1 MEEKGYVMKQKIKQE
16 KEGINTISIPLLKQM
31 ATTKKLRDILQN
43 HIDKETIPT
52 VRTAWIEYFLEIK
65 NKKILLNK
73 R

>member
-1 MEEKGYVMKQKIKQE
+1 MKQKIKPE
-16 KEGINTISIPLLKQM
+16 KEIITSISIPILKQM

>member
-1 MEEKGYVMKQKIKQE
+1 MKQKIKPE
-16 KEGINTISIPLLKQM
+16 TEIITSISIPILKQM

>member
-1 MEEKGYVMKQKIKQE
+1 MKQKIKQD
-16 KEGINTISIPLLKQM
+16 KNGIITISIPLLKQM
-31 ATTKKLRDILQN
+31 ATTKNLKDILQN
-43 HIDKETIPT
+43 HIDQETIPT

>member
-1 MEEKGYVMKQKIKQE
+1 MKQKNKKE
-16 KEGINTISIPLLKQM
+16 KKIITSISTPLLKQM
-31 ATTKKLRDILQN
+31 ATTKKLREILQN